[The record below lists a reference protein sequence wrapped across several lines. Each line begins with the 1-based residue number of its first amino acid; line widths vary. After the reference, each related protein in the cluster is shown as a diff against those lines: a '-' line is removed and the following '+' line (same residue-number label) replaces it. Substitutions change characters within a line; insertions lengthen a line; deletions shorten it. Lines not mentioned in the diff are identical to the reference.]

1 MAGKHQPENSPILT
15 CCMQLFCS
23 FLKNVLGIARR
34 TYGHKGAFR
43 KAKEMKLHGFWMSLC
58 TQGERKISRE
68 GAGCR
73 YEE

>member
-1 MAGKHQPENSPILT
+1 
-15 CCMQLFCS
+15 
-23 FLKNVLGIARR
+23 VLGIARR